1 MDQPENKIMLSILIA
16 TIEERRSQFTSLMKI
31 FNHQLDRDG
40 LRDNVEICFISDNKE
55 ISIGKKRQKLLE
67 MAKGEWIVFFDDD
80 DQPSNNYIRLI
91 MDGVVSDQDADCMGI
106 HGTMT
111 TNGRN
116 PQTWCHVLGE
126 TWRNGNK
133 GEKHTYYRP
142 IIHFNPCKRLL
153 ALKAGFKDMNFGE
166 DKDYSNRLNR
176 YVRKQY
182 MIESPLFHY
191 QYSNQIPHK
200 TKYGIK

>member
-1 MDQPENKIMLSILIA
+1 MVENKIMLSILIA
-16 TIEERRSQFTSLMKI
+16 TIQERQAQFTSLMKI

-55 ISIGKKRQKLLE
+55 ISIGKKRQRLLE

-80 DQPSNNYIRLI
+80 DQPSNNYIKLI
-91 MDGVVSDQDADCMGI
+91 MEGIISDQDADCMGI

-126 TWRNGNK
+126 TWRNGNP
-133 GEKHTYYRP
+133 GEKHTYYRN
-142 IIHFNPCKRLL
+142 ILHFNPVKREL
-153 ALKAGFKDMNFGE
+153 ALKAGFGNERYGE
-166 DKDYSNRLNR
+166 DKLYADRLNK
-176 YVRKQY
+176 YLTKQY

-191 QYSNQIPHK
+191 QYSDRIPK
-200 TKYGIK
+200 QRKYGFDKD